1 MEAKLTDV
9 IGYFPGKYFI
19 LVIYEN
25 IMIFL
30 NEKEISKT
38 RNIIQNDKL
47 LKVFST
53 SVLPPQ
59 IKNKIRMPIISIYV
73 QCCMGYTSQCS
84 MGRKIKVNVKCLNT
98 SIKRQRLLE
107 WIFKM

>member
-53 SVLPPQ
+53 SVLPP
-59 IKNKIRMPIISIYV
+59 
-73 QCCMGYTSQCS
+73 
-84 MGRKIKVNVKCLNT
+84 
-98 SIKRQRLLE
+98 
-107 WIFKM
+107 